1 MTAIVR
7 IHERPPARL
16 SERYVAASPQMI
28 ELMNKVERVA
38 GLPWPVLIT
47 GETGSGKEGVARALH
62 QSSPRARCPFVVVD
76 AGALPESLVTSE
88 LFGHERGAFTGAIGT
103 HQGVFESAHTGTL
116 FLDEVGELSL
126 TTQAKLLRVVETSEV
141 RRVGSSQMRRVDVRV
156 VCATNR
162 NLREMVA
169 AGTFRADLY
178 HRLAC
183 VVLEVPPLRERPED
197 AVELVEHFVELIS
210 AELGR
215 VTLTEGARIRLAAH
229 PFHGNVRELR
239 NLLFAAAVN
248 SASRF
253 IDVTD
258 VETAFAAVSSA
269 PITFAPTSLRQAME
283 MAKGNITTA
292 AKALGIP
299 RTTLRDRLLAEARR
313 Q

>member
-1 MTAIVR
+1 MAAIVR
-7 IHERPPARL
+7 IPERPLARP
-16 SERYVAASPQMI
+16 EARYVAASPQMI
-28 ELMNKVERVA
+28 ELMSKVERVA

-47 GETGSGKEGVARALH
+47 GETGAGKEGVARALH
-62 QSSPRARCPFVVVD
+62 SCSPRARHPFVVVD

-88 LFGHERGAFTGAIGT
+88 LFGHERGAFTGAVST
-103 HQGVFESAHTGTL
+103 HHGVFEAAHGGTL

-126 TTQAKLLRVVETSEV
+126 ATQAKLLRVVETADV
-141 RRVGSSQMRRVDVRV
+141 RRVGSSSSRRVDVRV

-162 NLREMVA
+162 NLREVVS

-183 VVLEVPPLRERPED
+183 VVLEVPPLRERRED
-197 AVELVEHFVELIS
+197 LVELVEHFVELIS

-215 VTLTEGARIRLAAH
+215 VSLTEGARIRLAAH
-229 PFHGNVRELR
+229 PFPGNVRELR

-253 IDVTD
+253 IDVAE
-258 VETAFAAVSSA
+258 VEAAIAAVSSE
-269 PITFAPTSLRQAME
+269 PVTSAPTSLTQAMQV
-283 MAKGNITTA
+283 AKGNITTA

-299 RTTLRDRLLAEARR
+299 RTTLRDRLRAEARR